1 MTQPA
6 DGDEFR
12 SHWLAFPVSLFLHD
26 REPDGPA
33 LSIELRPGGRPA
45 VIEVSGGDVRTRLDE
60 APSPDLVL
68 EGSPR
73 LILGLLSAHL
83 TPAEAQDRGLTL
95 TGDPA
100 ILRRLLRE
108 PAPAPIAPATV

>member
-12 SHWLAFPVSLFLHD
+12 SHWLTFPVSLFLHD

-45 VIEVSGGDVRTRLDE
+45 VIEVSGGEVRTRLGE

-73 LILGLLSAHL
+73 LVLGLLSAHL
-83 TPAEAQDRGLTL
+83 PPAEAQARGLTI
-95 TGDPA
+95 TGDPT

-108 PAPAPIAPATV
+108 PAPLG